1 MTKTRKFVTR
11 VLPVIAVLAIL
22 VTSIVLMTG
31 CSSDP
36 VTVVLDNSKLAL
48 YDYRVGYISGNAENN
63 TVDLSKAI
71 PNAKDFAIADTTLAT
86 ISGTTLTALKA
97 GESRM
102 TYTMLNE
109 DGTVV
114 DDGEGNPV
122 VNEIN
127 IHVLDGYTNV
137 TTWDE
142 LYTAVMVDA
151 SVANV
156 CVQAELTAVAG
167 KNFKFVPTD
176 SPDYAGADPS
186 PDTLNLYGNVLMW
199 DTSALTTAG
208 ASVFSVEW
216 VSKTI
221 NANDVYMRGSVPV
234 QGEDGSVD
242 LSQFEGGG
250 AFFAGMGSNDVTP
263 VFNITHC
270 MIENSQKLISVRSS
284 EVNLKGS
291 VVRNG
296 ADALVAAETAAG
308 SKGATINVENCV
320 LANSVV
326 SGIILWGTIA
336 DTATEQDYCT
346 VNLNG
351 FVDFYVWKN
360 RETTKLMPDND
371 PSGFAGTV
379 NGAIQNSITSDDY
392 DEFFAMAP
400 GAGEEDYADQYLNVC
415 IIRLASGI
423 GSIGNSSVINGAA
436 GNDLYT
442 DKFPL
447 PKSLGFII
455 DAILKTCDLYTVAPS
470 DVTFTDKTTWLN
482 PTATMADNPNI
493 NYELVH
499 GREA

>member
-1 MTKTRKFVTR
+1 MTKTKKFVTR

-31 CSSDP
+31 CKSDP

-48 YDYRVGYISGNAENN
+48 YDYRVGYISGDAENN

-71 PNAKDFAIADTTLAT
+71 PNAKDFAISDTTLAT

-137 TTWDE
+137 DTWDE
-142 LYTAVMVDA
+142 LYSTIRVSADTV
-151 SVANV
+151 NV

-176 SPDYAGADPS
+176 SPDYANEDPS
-186 PDTLNLYGNVLMW
+186 PNTLNLYGNVLMW

-208 ASVFSVEW
+208 APVFSVEW
-216 VSKTI
+216 CSKTL
-221 NANDVYMRGSVPV
+221 NVTDVYMRGSVPV

-270 MIENSQKLISVRSS
+270 LVENSQKLISVRSS

-326 SGIILWGTIA
+326 SGIILWGTVEKNA
-336 DTATEQDYCT
+336 TAQDYCT

-360 RETTKLMPDND
+360 RETTKLMPGND
-371 PSGFAGTV
+371 PSKVAGIV
-379 NGAIQNSITSDDY
+379 NGAIQDNITKDDY
-392 DEFFAMAP
+392 DKFFAMP
-400 GAGEEDYADQYLNVC
+400 AGTEAEDYAHQYLNVC
-415 IIRLASGI
+415 IIRLASG
-423 GSIGNSSVINGAA
+423 GELGNSSVINGMAD
-436 GNDLYT
+436 NKLYT

-447 PKSLGFII
+447 PKNLGWVI
-455 DAILKTCDLYTVAPS
+455 DIFLKSCDLYTVAPS
-470 DVTFTDKTTWLN
+470 DVSFTDKTTWLN

-493 NYELVH
+493 NHELVY

>member
-1 MTKTRKFVTR
+1 MTKTKKFVTR

-71 PNAKDFAIADTTLAT
+71 PNAKDFAISDTTLAT

-156 CVQAELTAVAG
+156 CVQAGLTATAG
-167 KNFKFVPTD
+167 KNLKFVPEGE
-176 SPDYAGADPS
+176 PGYENADPS
-186 PDTLNLYGNVLMW
+186 PNTLNLYGNVLMW

-208 ASVFSVEW
+208 APVFSVEW
-216 VSKTI
+216 CSKTL
-221 NANDVYMRGSVPV
+221 NVTDVYMRGSVPV

-250 AFFAGMGSNDVTP
+250 AFFSGTGSNDVTP
-263 VFNITHC
+263 VLNVTHC
-270 MIENSQKLISVRSS
+270 LVENSQKLISVKSS
-284 EVNLKGS
+284 TLNLKGS
-291 VVRNG
+291 IVRNG
-296 ADALVAAETAAG
+296 ADALVAAQTEAG
-308 SKGATINVENCV
+308 SKGATVNVENCV

-326 SGIILWGTIA
+326 SGIILWGTVEKN
-336 DTATEQDYCT
+336 ATDQDYCT
-346 VNLNG
+346 VNLKG

-360 RETTKLMPDND
+360 RETTKLMPSND
-371 PSGFAGTV
+371 TSQMAGVV
-379 NGAIQNSITSDDY
+379 NGAIQSNITNDDY
-392 DEFFAMAP
+392 DKFFAMQEGT
-400 GAGEEDYADQYLNVC
+400 GAEDYAHQYLNVC
-415 IIRLASGI
+415 IIRLASG
-423 GSIGNSSVINGAA
+423 GKLGNASKVNGVEA
-436 GNDLYT
+436 NNLYT

-447 PKSLGFII
+447 PKLGPII
-455 DAILKTCDLYTVAPS
+455 DAILRTCDLFTVAPS
-470 DVTFTDKTTWLN
+470 DVTFTDKTSWLN
-482 PTATMADNPNI
+482 PTATMADNPNLNHDL
-493 NYELVH
+493 NY

>member
-1 MTKTRKFVTR
+1 MTKTKKFVTR
-11 VLPVIAVLAIL
+11 ILPVIAVLAIL

-48 YDYRVGYISGNAENN
+48 YDYRVGYIAGNAENN

-137 TTWDE
+137 DTWDE
-142 LYTAVMVDA
+142 LYSTIRVSADTV
-151 SVANV
+151 NV

-176 SPDYAGADPS
+176 SPDYANEDPS
-186 PDTLNLYGNVLMW
+186 PNTLNLYGNVLMW

-208 ASVFSVEW
+208 APVFSVEW
-216 VSKTI
+216 CSKTL
-221 NANDVYMRGSVPV
+221 NVTDVYMRGSVPV

-270 MIENSQKLISVRSS
+270 LVENSQKLISVRSS

-326 SGIILWGTIA
+326 SGIILWGTVEKNA
-336 DTATEQDYCT
+336 TAQDYCT

-360 RETTKLMPDND
+360 RETTKLMPGND
-371 PSGFAGTV
+371 PSKVAGIV
-379 NGAIQNSITSDDY
+379 NGAIQDNITKDDY
-392 DEFFAMAP
+392 DKFFAMP
-400 GAGEEDYADQYLNVC
+400 AGTEAEDYAHQYLNVC
-415 IIRLASGI
+415 IIRLASG
-423 GSIGNSSVINGAA
+423 GELGNSSVINGMAD
-436 GNDLYT
+436 NKLYT

-447 PKSLGFII
+447 PKNLGWVI
-455 DAILKTCDLYTVAPS
+455 DIFLKSCDLYTVAPS
-470 DVTFTDKTTWLN
+470 DVSFTDKTTWLN

-493 NYELVH
+493 NHELVY

>member
-1 MTKTRKFVTR
+1 MTKTKKFVTR

-31 CSSDP
+31 CSSDQ

-48 YDYRVGYISGNAENN
+48 YDYRVGYIAGNAENN

-137 TTWDE
+137 DTWDE
-142 LYTAVMVDA
+142 LYSTIRVSADTV
-151 SVANV
+151 NV

-176 SPDYAGADPS
+176 SPDYANEDPS
-186 PDTLNLYGNVLMW
+186 PNTLNLYGNVLMW

-208 ASVFSVEW
+208 APVFSVEW
-216 VSKTI
+216 CSKTL
-221 NANDVYMRGSVPV
+221 NVTDVYMRGSVPV

-270 MIENSQKLISVRSS
+270 LVENSQKLISVRSS

-326 SGIILWGTIA
+326 SGIILWGTVEKNA
-336 DTATEQDYCT
+336 TAQDYCT

-360 RETTKLMPDND
+360 RETTKLMPGND
-371 PSGFAGTV
+371 PSKVAGIV
-379 NGAIQNSITSDDY
+379 NGAIQDNITKDDY
-392 DEFFAMAP
+392 DKFFAMP
-400 GAGEEDYADQYLNVC
+400 AGTEAEDYAHQYLNVC
-415 IIRLASGI
+415 IIRLASG
-423 GSIGNSSVINGAA
+423 GELGNSSVINGMAD
-436 GNDLYT
+436 NKLYT

-447 PKSLGFII
+447 PKNLGWVI
-455 DAILKTCDLYTVAPS
+455 DIFLKSCDLYTVAPS
-470 DVTFTDKTTWLN
+470 DVSFTDKTTWLN

-493 NYELVH
+493 NHELVY

>member
-1 MTKTRKFVTR
+1 MTKTKKFVTR
-11 VLPVIAVLAIL
+11 ILPVIAVLAIL

-63 TVDLSKAI
+63 TVDLTKAI
-71 PNAKDFAIADTTLAT
+71 PNAKDFAIEDTTLAT

-109 DGTVV
+109 DGSAVT
-114 DDGEGNPV
+114 DNAGAPV

-137 TTWDE
+137 DTWDE
-142 LYTAVMVDA
+142 LYSTIRVSADTV
-151 SVANV
+151 NV

-167 KNFKFVPTD
+167 KNFMFVPTD
-176 SPDYAGADPS
+176 SPDYADEDPS
-186 PDTLNLYGNVLMW
+186 PNTLNLYGNVLMW
-199 DTSALTTAG
+199 DTTALTTAG
-208 ASVFSVEW
+208 APVFSVEW
-216 VSKTI
+216 CSKILNVT
-221 NANDVYMRGSVPV
+221 DVYMRGSVPV

-326 SGIILWGTIA
+326 SGIILWGTIEGN
-336 DTATEQDYCT
+336 ATEQDYCT

-351 FVDFYVWKN
+351 FVDFYIWKN

-371 PSGFAGTV
+371 TSGFADVV

-392 DEFFAMAP
+392 DRFFASP
-400 GAGEEDYADQYLNVC
+400 EGTGAEDYAHQYLNVC
-415 IIRLASGI
+415 IIRLASSGKL
-423 GSIGNSSVINGAA
+423 GNASVINGTE
-436 GNDLYT
+436 GNNLYT

-447 PKSLGFII
+447 PKSLSFII

-470 DVTFTDKTTWLN
+470 DVSFTDKTTWLN

-493 NYELVH
+493 NHDLNY

>member
-1 MTKTRKFVTR
+1 MTKTKKFVTR

-31 CSSDP
+31 CKSEP

-48 YDYRVGYISGNAENN
+48 YDYRVGYISGDAENN

-71 PNAKDFAIADTTLAT
+71 PNAKDFAISDTTLAT

-97 GESRM
+97 GNSRM

-137 TTWDE
+137 TWDE

-156 CVQAELTAVAG
+156 CVQAELTATAG
-167 KNFKFVPTD
+167 KNFKFVPEGERG
-176 SPDYAGADPS
+176 YENADPS

-208 ASVFSVEW
+208 APVFTVEW
-216 VSKTI
+216 CSKTL
-221 NANDVYMRGSVPV
+221 NVTDVYMRGSVPV

-250 AFFAGMGSNDVTP
+250 AFFSGTGSNDVTP
-263 VFNITHC
+263 VLNVTHC
-270 MIENSQKLISVRSS
+270 LVENSQKLITVKSS
-284 EVNLKGS
+284 TLNLKGS
-291 VVRNG
+291 IVRNG
-296 ADALVAAETAAG
+296 ADALVAAQTEAG
-308 SKGATINVENCV
+308 SKGATVNVENCV

-326 SGIILWGTIA
+326 SGIILWGTVEKN
-336 DTATEQDYCT
+336 ATDQDYCT
-346 VNLNG
+346 VNLKG

-360 RETTKLMPDND
+360 RETTKLMPSND
-371 PSGFAGTV
+371 TSGLADAV
-379 NGAIQNSITSDDY
+379 NYAISQNITSEDY
-392 DEFFAMAP
+392 DGFFAMQEGT
-400 GAGEEDYADQYLNVC
+400 GAEDYAHQYLNVC
-415 IIRLASGI
+415 IIRLASG
-423 GSIGNSSVINGAA
+423 GKLGNASKVNGAEA
-436 GNDLYT
+436 NTLYT

-447 PKSLGFII
+447 PNLGPII
-455 DAILKTCDLYTVAPS
+455 DAILRTCDLYTVAPS
-470 DVTFTDKTTWLN
+470 DVTFTDKTSWLN
-482 PTATMADNPNI
+482 PTATMADNPNLNHDL
-493 NYELVH
+493 NY